1 MHEASTAA
9 IKALPLTAI
18 KSSFLFGAIA
28 PIPLISMPTLLRLAN
43 PQSAYS
49 IINLVLSDNKE
60 VSISARRI

>member
-18 KSSFLFGAIA
+18 KSSFLFGAMA

-43 PQSAYS
+43 PD
-49 IINLVLSDNKE
+49 VV
-60 VSISARRI
+60 VSVVFE